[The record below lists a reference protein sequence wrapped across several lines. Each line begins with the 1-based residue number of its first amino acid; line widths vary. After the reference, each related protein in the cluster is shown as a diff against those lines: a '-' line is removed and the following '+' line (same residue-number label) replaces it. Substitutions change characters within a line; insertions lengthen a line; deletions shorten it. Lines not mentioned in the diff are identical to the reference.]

1 MSTQA
6 ITERSPSVI
15 ATPPPLELLD
25 VSKVY
30 GDAQLA
36 VQALRGVTLTVH
48 EGEFVAVMG
57 PSGSGKSTLL
67 QLAGGVESPSA
78 GCVSI
83 CGRALVGQSS
93 AARAQARL
101 DAVGYVF
108 QALNLVSSLTAKENV
123 ALPLEL
129 AGEKTKRAYRLA
141 TEALIEV
148 GLESSVD
155 KFPEEMSGGQQQR
168 VAIARGLIGDRK
180 LILAD
185 EPTGALDSVSGE
197 AVLRLLRAK
206 VDAGA
211 AAILVTHDARHAAW
225 ADRTVFLRDGLI
237 IDDTGGPGDPRDL
250 LGPL

>member
-83 CGRALVGQSS
+83 CGRARSRARPEGQKPLHEHRRIRIPLVL
-93 AARAQARL
+93 RFRQAREQL
-101 DAVGYVF
+101 R
-108 QALNLVSSLTAKENV
+108 E
-123 ALPLEL
+123 
-129 AGEKTKRAYRLA
+129 A
-141 TEALIEV
+141 T
-148 GLESSVD
+148 
-155 KFPEEMSGGQQQR
+155 
-168 VAIARGLIGDRK
+168 
-180 LILAD
+180 
-185 EPTGALDSVSGE
+185 
-197 AVLRLLRAK
+197 
-206 VDAGA
+206 
-211 AAILVTHDARHAAW
+211 
-225 ADRTVFLRDGLI
+225 
-237 IDDTGGPGDPRDL
+237 
-250 LGPL
+250 

>member
-30 GDAQLA
+30 GEAQLA

-101 DAVGYVF
+101 GAVGYVF
-108 QALNLVSSLTAKENV
+108 GRNVWRPATTGGNRSWTDWRSQAD
-123 ALPLEL
+123 P
-129 AGEKTKRAYRLA
+129 GRR
-141 TEALIEV
+141 
-148 GLESSVD
+148 
-155 KFPEEMSGGQQQR
+155 
-168 VAIARGLIGDRK
+168 
-180 LILAD
+180 
-185 EPTGALDSVSGE
+185 
-197 AVLRLLRAK
+197 
-206 VDAGA
+206 
-211 AAILVTHDARHAAW
+211 
-225 ADRTVFLRDGLI
+225 ADRCAGFGIGR
-237 IDDTGGPGDPRDL
+237 GGPATPTRKG
-250 LGPL
+250 